1 MNGKKY
7 KFINS
12 SLNRIDFKG
21 FYNFLLFICVI
32 FVFAEVIGQRN
43 TVTIC
48 FFLIGCF
55 AYGRKLG
62 YQNKE
67 APADPS
73 VDVMILSLLIWS
85 SVLFFII
92 KLVIYIISD
101 SSISGAVGLV
111 SG

>member
-1 MNGKKY
+1 MNAKKF

-21 FYNFLLFICVI
+21 FYDFLLFICVI
-32 FVFAEVIGQRN
+32 FVFAEVFKHQNI
-43 TVTIC
+43 VPIS
-48 FFLIGCF
+48 FLLIGCF

-92 KLVIYIISD
+92 KLVIYIFSD